1 MNDKPDISADEALQR
16 LIDGHQRFLRG
27 ESHLSGLPR
36 ETLAELA
43 RGQHPFAT
51 ILGCSDSRVSPER
64 IFDAELGELFVVR
77 VAGNVLGPAVAGSLQ
92 YAGAHL
98 QTPLF
103 VVLGHEGC
111 GAIQAA
117 LAAKHQG
124 VQQRSRIQL
133 LVDDIL
139 PALDGL
145 DLQPTAEAG
154 LAQAVEAN
162 VRFTVRTILESPE
175 GRARQAE
182 GRVKILGAIY
192 DIETGRVRFLD
203 AADEPAPKV

>member
-1 MNDKPDISADEALQR
+1 
-16 LIDGHQRFLRG
+16 
-27 ESHLSGLPR
+27 
-36 ETLAELA
+36 
-43 RGQHPFAT
+43 
-51 ILGCSDSRVSPER
+51 
-64 IFDAELGELFVVR
+64 
-77 VAGNVLGPAVAGSLQ
+77 
-92 YAGAHL
+92 
-98 QTPLF
+98 LF

-145 DLQPTAEAG
+145 DLQPTEEAG

-203 AADEPAPKV
+203 AADEPAPNV

>member
-1 MNDKPDISADEALQR
+1 MNDRPDISADEARQR
-16 LIDGHQRFLRG
+16 LIEGNQRFLRG
-27 ESHLSGLPR
+27 ESRLSGVPR
-36 ETLAELA
+36 EALAELA
-43 RGQHPFAT
+43 RGQRPFAT

-77 VAGNVLGPAVAGSLQ
+77 VAGNILGPAVAGSLQ

-103 VVLGHEGC
+103 LVLGHEGC

-124 VQQRSRIQL
+124 IQQRSRIQL
-133 LVDDIL
+133 LVDDII

-145 DLQPTAEAG
+145 DPQLTAEAG

-162 VRFTVRTILESPE
+162 VRWTVRTILESPE
-175 GRARQAE
+175 GQARRAE

-203 AADEPAPKV
+203 AADRVGGKI